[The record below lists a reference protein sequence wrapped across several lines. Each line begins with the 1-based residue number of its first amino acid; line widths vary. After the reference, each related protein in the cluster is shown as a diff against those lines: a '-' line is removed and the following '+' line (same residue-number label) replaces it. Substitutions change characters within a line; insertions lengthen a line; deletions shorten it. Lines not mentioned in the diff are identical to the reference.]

1 METVE
6 PTQDHC
12 HTREPR
18 LKSLICSILRVGL
31 SVGLGTTLASAAL
44 AEGQARFQT
53 ADRSVPSL
61 TFSWQTPERSRLD
74 TPNETAHVLA
84 IDGKAW
90 GVAKVAGHPVTMDL
104 DQLAALLGQHNALAR
119 LGPDAVVPS
128 QITSLEATGQRETV
142 AGVDGERYRVSW
154 VDSAGKARFDEAI
167 LTDDPLVREMQDALL
182 GGMTRAIA
190 SGTGVSGHEGAEQEL
205 NRRGLAVLRFGDDFR
220 LESISDTPQPDARFA
235 MPSKPLDLQQ
245 LMRGVMG
252 N

>member
-1 METVE
+1 MK
-6 PTQDHC
+6 
-12 HTREPR
+12 R
-18 LKSLICSILRVGL
+18 LIHSLLVVGL
-31 SVGLGTTLASAAL
+31 AAGIHTTAMADGTAV
-44 AEGQARFQT
+44 FQT
-53 ADRSVPSL
+53 ADASMPSL

-104 DQLAALLGQHNALAR
+104 DQLATLLGQQNALSR

-128 QITSLEATGQRETV
+128 QITSLEPTGQRETI

-154 VDSAGKARFDEAI
+154 VDSEGQARIDEAV
-167 LTDDPLVREMQDALL
+167 LTEDPLVKEMQLALL

-190 SGTGVSGHEGAEQEL
+190 RGTGVTGHEAAEQEL
-205 NRRGLAVLRFGDDFR
+205 ERRGLAVLRFGDDFR
-220 LESISDTPQPDARFA
+220 LESISDARQPDERFA
-235 MPSKPLDLQQ
+235 MPSKPVDLQQ
-245 LMRGVMG
+245 IMRGVMG

>member
-1 METVE
+1 MK
-6 PTQDHC
+6 
-12 HTREPR
+12 R
-18 LKSLICSILRVGL
+18 LIHSLLVVGL
-31 SVGLGTTLASAAL
+31 AAGIHTTAMADGTAV
-44 AEGQARFQT
+44 FQT
-53 ADRSVPSL
+53 ADASMPSL

-104 DQLAALLGQHNALAR
+104 DQLATLLGQQNALSR

-128 QITSLEATGQRETV
+128 QITSLEPTGQRETI

-154 VDSAGKARFDEAI
+154 VDSEGQARIDEAV
-167 LTDDPLVREMQDALL
+167 LTEDPLVKEMQLALL

-190 SGTGVSGHEGAEQEL
+190 RGTGVTGHEAAEQEL
-205 NRRGLAVLRFGDDFR
+205 KRRGLAVLRFGDDFR
-220 LESISDTPQPDARFA
+220 LESISDARQPDERFA
-235 MPSKPLDLQQ
+235 MPSKPVDLQQ
-245 LMRGVMG
+245 IMRGVMG

>member
-1 METVE
+1 M
-6 PTQDHC
+6 
-12 HTREPR
+12 
-18 LKSLICSILRVGL
+18 
-31 SVGLGTTLASAAL
+31 
-44 AEGQARFQT
+44 
-53 ADRSVPSL
+53 
-61 TFSWQTPERSRLD
+61 FSWQTAERSRLD

-84 IDGKAW
+84 IDGRAW
-90 GVAKVAGHPVTMDL
+90 GVAKVAGHPVSMDL
-104 DQLAALLGQHNALAR
+104 DQLAKLLGQHTALAR

-154 VDSAGKARFDEAI
+154 VDSEGNARIDEAV

-190 SGTGVSGHEGAEQEL
+190 SGTGVSGHEAAEQEL
-205 NRRGLAVLRFGDDFR
+205 TRRGLAVLRFGDDFR
-220 LESISDTPQPDARFA
+220 LESISDARQPDARFA
-235 MPSKPLDLQQ
+235 MPSQPLDLQQ